1 MNWRVSCARHAAE
14 RSAVLVHR
22 DLARGLFGLAT
33 VAATAPFLGVFGTLL
48 GIYRSFGGVD
58 GDKTTIMA
66 AIADC
71 LSDALVPTALGV
83 AVALTALFAYQTLS
97 AQLNE
102 FDVEM
107 QAAILD
113 LTTRLRG

>member
-1 MNWRVSCARHAAE
+1 
-14 RSAVLVHR
+14 
-22 DLARGLFGLAT
+22 
-33 VAATAPFLGVFGTLL
+33 
-48 GIYRSFGGVD
+48 
-58 GDKTTIMA
+58 MA

>member
-33 VAATAPFLGVFGTLL
+33 VAAT
-48 GIYRSFGGVD
+48 RSWECSGHCWGGVD